1 MSLISGQRKA
11 IGTSLSGSAGT
22 WRRQETSPAA
32 PSARHCG
39 ATKERER
46 PDGLYYREGLH
57 LGDHLHPNAEGGR
70 LLADA
75 YDLEQLT
82 GRAIAQKKY
91 AGAVPGTD
99 ADKEHPGKKQPAGNK
114 RSTAKSGEK
123 TFHAFEIIDEEG
135 REAAQEALGAFMQA
149 HLAE

>member
-75 YDLEQLT
+75 YDLKQLT
-82 GRAIAQKKY
+82 GRAIAQKKICRR
-91 AGAVPGTD
+91 GSGHRCGQGTSRKKTTGRKQ
-99 ADKEHPGKKQPAGNK
+99 KEHSKI
-114 RSTAKSGEK
+114 R
-123 TFHAFEIIDEEG
+123 
-135 REAAQEALGAFMQA
+135 REDLPC
-149 HLAE
+149 L